1 MAAGGRRRSGTIF
14 ILLALVLVLV
24 MAVGAFMFRD
34 QLLPKPPQP
43 VAEQTIPTPSQPMV
57 NIVVLA
63 QPVARGTTITE
74 DMLETVPYP
83 QDQMMQGLFFTEK
96 KDIAGKRASYDL
108 PQAMP
113 ITPGQLTDM
122 DKGSYAA
129 FRIPRGMVAISIP
142 ISELTSVSYALQPG
156 DHVNIITSL
165 LMVDLDANFQTILP
179 NKTAQIIAPGPA
191 AEGGPSAITMGIN
204 PQAGTQGRAE
214 LDPTI
219 NQAIYLQ
226 PSESPQRPRLVS
238 QSVIQDAIVL
248 WMGDFP
254 TDGKITDQLVQP
266 TPTPVPADQAQN
278 GEQPAA
284 APPEPTKP
292 QVISLIVT
300 PQDAVTLNYLV
311 LLKAQINLV
320 LRGSGDTDKVNT
332 EAVTLQFLMD
342 QYNIPS
348 PAKLPYGTEPR
359 LTDIEPKSVPTDQGQ

>member
-24 MAVGAFMFRD
+24 MAVGAYMFRD
-34 QLLPKPPQP
+34 QLFPRSQQP
-43 VAEQTIPTPSQPMV
+43 IAEMFTPTPSQPMV
-57 NIVVLA
+57 DIVVLA

-83 QDQMMQGLFFTEK
+83 QNEMMQGLFFTEK
-96 KDIAGKRASYDL
+96 KDIAGTRASYDL
-108 PQAMP
+108 PQGMP
-113 ITPGQLTDM
+113 ITPGQLSDTN
-122 DKGSYAA
+122 KGSYAA

-165 LMVDLDANFQTILP
+165 LLIDMDANFQARLP
-179 NKTAQIIAPGPA
+179 NNTAKVIAPGPG
-191 AEGGPSAITMGIN
+191 AESSGASITIEIS
-204 PQAGTQGRAE
+204 PQAGQQGRAE

-219 NQAIYLQ
+219 NQAIYLE
-226 PSESPQRPRLVS
+226 PSEQQRPRLVS
-238 QSVIQDAIVL
+238 QAVIQDAIVL

-254 TDGKITDQLVQP
+254 SDGKITDTGFQPTATPIPQDQQNGEPQP
-266 TPTPVPADQAQN
+266 TPVVPSR
-278 GEQPAA
+278 
-284 APPEPTKP
+284 PE
-292 QVISLIVT
+292 VISLIVT

-311 LLKAQINLV
+311 LSKAHINLA

-332 EAVTLQFLMD
+332 EAITLQFLMD
-342 QYNIPS
+342 QYNVPN

-359 LTDIEPKSVPTDQGQ
+359 LNEVIEPTPRPTPVE